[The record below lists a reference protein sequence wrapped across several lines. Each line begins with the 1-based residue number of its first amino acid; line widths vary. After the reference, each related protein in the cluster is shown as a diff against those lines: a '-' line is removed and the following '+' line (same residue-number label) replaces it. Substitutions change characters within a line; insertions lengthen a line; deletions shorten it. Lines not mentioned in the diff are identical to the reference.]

1 MWHVCEPGA
10 SPAGRGVL
18 GGPCRPSPAFA
29 TQLLIQWHVRCSSRE
44 RGVPSWDQGWGGT
57 RRAPNGPSSLWCDS
71 KMRGRAWGRPGRCC
85 PRSRPGLGLCVFP
98 WPRTPE
104 QRPPRGLLPRPLGRS
119 EWTRVAHLFRPV
131 DTEVGSPRVVSVRRT
146 SQKRQFRRGRHQGV
160 DAKQA
165 GNAGRGLT
173 QGRGGGGAGS
183 GWGPPLSAEC
193 CS

>member
-71 KMRGRAWGRPGRCC
+71 KMRGR
-85 PRSRPGLGLCVFP
+85 GLGRAREV
-98 WPRTPE
+98 
-104 QRPPRGLLPRPLGRS
+104 LPALEAQAGAVR
-119 EWTRVAHLFRPV
+119 
-131 DTEVGSPRVVSVRRT
+131 VSVAADPRAAPAT
-146 SQKRQFRRGRHQGV
+146 GPASQAAGTIRV
-160 DAKQA
+160 DACRAPVQA
-165 GNAGRGLT
+165 
-173 QGRGGGGAGS
+173 S
-183 GWGPPLSAEC
+183 GH
-193 CS
+193 

>member
-71 KMRGRAWGRPGRCC
+71 KMRGRGLGRAREARARGPGWGCACFRGRGPPSSARHGACFPGRWDDPSGRESRTCSGQWTLRWAALGWSAC
-85 PRSRPGLGLCVFP
+85 GGRHRSDSSDGGATKGWTLSRLGTRGGVS
-98 WPRTPE
+98 
-104 QRPPRGLLPRPLGRS
+104 PRGG
-119 EWTRVAHLFRPV
+119 
-131 DTEVGSPRVVSVRRT
+131 VG
-146 SQKRQFRRGRHQGV
+146 
-160 DAKQA
+160 
-165 GNAGRGLT
+165 AGRG
-173 QGRGGGGAGS
+173 GAGVR
-183 GWGPPLSAEC
+183 P
-193 CS
+193 